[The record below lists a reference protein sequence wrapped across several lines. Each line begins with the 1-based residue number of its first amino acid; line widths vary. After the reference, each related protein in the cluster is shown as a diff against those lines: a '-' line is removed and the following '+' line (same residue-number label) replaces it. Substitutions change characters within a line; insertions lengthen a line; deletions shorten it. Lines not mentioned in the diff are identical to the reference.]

1 MNQPH
6 SVTAILGPKPN
17 VPATGMVNAA
27 GATPNPDLACGSVVS
42 VYGGSLAGGV
52 AIGPNS
58 PLAQT
63 LGGVTARLSHRLAPL
78 FFVSPRL
85 INLQLPSDLDPG
97 PYSLIVSVQGLP
109 DVSENF
115 TVARNAPG
123 LFTFPAGENTLAMV
137 LHQDGTLVTPAS
149 PALQGELLTLYATG
163 LGPTDPARPEGLAIP
178 GTPAFNA
185 VDPVTVL
192 VGDAT
197 FPAEAAFAAPGR
209 VGVDAVQFRLASGVP
224 SGTSAA
230 LRIQINQQVSN
241 TVPLP
246 IK

>member
-1 MNQPH
+1 
-6 SVTAILGPKPN
+6 
-17 VPATGMVNAA
+17 
-27 GATPNPDLACGSVVS
+27 
-42 VYGGSLAGGV
+42 
-52 AIGPNS
+52 
-58 PLAQT
+58 
-63 LGGVTARLSHRLAPL
+63 
-78 FFVSPRL
+78 
-85 INLQLPSDLDPG
+85 
-97 PYSLIVSVQGLP
+97 
-109 DVSENF
+109 
-115 TVARNAPG
+115 
-123 LFTFPAGENTLAMV
+123 MV

-230 LRIQINQQVSN
+230 LLEGGEAVVDGGAGVGEELVEES
-241 TVPLP
+241 
-246 IK
+246 